1 MKAIFTEFAANEFRE
16 AQSFYELEVKD
27 LGKEFKKELIIL
39 VKRILKYPEAYPV
52 LHGEVRKCV
61 IRKFPFNLFY
71 SIEDDFI
78 LILSVAH
85 QHRKPFYW
93 ADN

>member
-1 MKAIFTEFAANEFRE
+1 MEVIFSEFALKELNEVY
-16 AQSFYELEVKD
+16 SFYELEIEG
-27 LGKEFKKELIIL
+27 LGEKFTDEI
-39 VKRILKYPEAYPV
+39 VSSTKRISNFAEAFPIITN
-52 LHGEVRKCV
+52 EVRKCV

-71 SIEDDFI
+71 SIEKDFI

-93 ADN
+93 AQS